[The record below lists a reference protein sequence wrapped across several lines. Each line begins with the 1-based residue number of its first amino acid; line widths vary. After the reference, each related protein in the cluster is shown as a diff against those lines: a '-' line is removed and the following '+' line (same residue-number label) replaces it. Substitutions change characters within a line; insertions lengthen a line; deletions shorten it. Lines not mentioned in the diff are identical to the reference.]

1 MCNQLWK
8 NSTCCTQTE
17 LRKWMSSYEH
27 KILKFTGSLLLITID
42 IIPVQLL
49 FDVQIKTVYQAK
61 PNQNVLQVRTPCWSS
76 SLPGPDSR
84 QQAWRNAEPEYA
96 TSFFS
101 PEIELCTTSVNSRWP
116 FLWSPSPILVSDLC
130 FAKQGFTVPFTSRMS
145 QEYGT

>member
-1 MCNQLWK
+1 MRRVLQILSNEAEVQAVPRVKPSL
-8 NSTCCTQTE
+8 SF
-17 LRKWMSSYEH
+17 SSR
-27 KILKFTGSLLLITID
+27 LPLSLDD
-42 IIPVQLL
+42 I
-49 FDVQIKTVYQAK
+49 IKTVYQAK